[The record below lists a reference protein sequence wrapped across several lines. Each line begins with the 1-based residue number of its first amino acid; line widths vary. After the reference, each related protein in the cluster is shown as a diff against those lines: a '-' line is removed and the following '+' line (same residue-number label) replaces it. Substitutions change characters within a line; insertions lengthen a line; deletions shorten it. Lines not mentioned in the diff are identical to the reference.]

1 MATKAGQVTL
11 NGRFPEGA
19 HVALVKVKDE
29 SVLRSEGGKLV
40 ATGKVKDGSV
50 VFKDGVEVGA
60 RYIATGYIDGQPRE
74 VRVRGNAAGEESAV
88 LAQAPQGTARV
99 RLADGSWADEA
110 PDRES
115 VPGAEVGPAPGQHQV
130 RRGTPQRS
138 ETPRGY
144 AHPVDTD
151 EPTPYPRQE
160 DVKKGTPQMS
170 ETETGRAAPVI
181 AGAARQEDV
190 AKGTPQRSDTETG
203 VATVI
208 PAGDAVQ
215 AQRERESSLAKA
227 ARGEPGRA
235 AAEPLT
241 PVRQAKQKAVA
252 DRDIAKANVQTAKKG
267 TAQRVRKQTARKPR
281 KKS

>member
-1 MATKAGQVTL
+1 MAAAGSVTL
-11 NGRFPEGA
+11 AGRFPAGT
-19 HVALVKVKDE
+19 HVRLVQVKDE
-29 SVLRSEGGKLV
+29 SVLRSEGGKLT
-40 ATGKVKDGSV
+40 ATGKVKDDGTVS
-50 VFKDGVEVGA
+50 FRDGVEVGG
-60 RYIATGYIDGQPRE
+60 RYFVVGYVDGVPRE
-74 VRVRGNAAGEESAV
+74 VRVRGNRAGEESAV
-88 LAQAPQGTARV
+88 LAQAPQGDARV
-99 RLADGSWADEA
+99 RLADGSWADEV

-130 RRGTPQRS
+130 RKGTPQRS

-170 ETETGRAAPVI
+170 ETETGRAAPI
-181 AGAARQEDV
+181 IEGAARQRDV
-190 AKGTPQRSDTETG
+190 AKGTPQRSDTELG

-235 AAEPLT
+235 AAEPLM

-252 DRDIAKANVQTAKKG
+252 DRDIAKANAETAKKA
-267 TAQRVRKQTARKPR
+267 TAGKVRKQVARKPR
-281 KKS
+281 KK